1 MIQFRI
7 IAFIIGLSASP
18 FLSIFSF
25 FLNANIRQN
34 QIAVFGGMTFLWRI
48 GFVFFRAIPK
58 ASLSSGGK
66 SQACDCPSQGS
77 AYLDFQAFLWF
88 NEGMKIEI
96 MDLVTDEVISAF
108 RHLTPQLNA
117 KVKPPGK
124 KELQEILNSGCTRI
138 FLARDDQDVIVG
150 ALALVIFRTPNGLH
164 TWIEDVVVDQ
174 AARGQG
180 IGEALNR
187 AALAAAR
194 QRGASDVNLTSRPER
209 EAANR
214 LYQRLGFQLRQS
226 NLYRLHL
233 KK

>member
-1 MIQFRI
+1 
-7 IAFIIGLSASP
+7 
-18 FLSIFSF
+18 
-25 FLNANIRQN
+25 
-34 QIAVFGGMTFLWRI
+34 
-48 GFVFFRAIPK
+48 
-58 ASLSSGGK
+58 
-66 SQACDCPSQGS
+66 
-77 AYLDFQAFLWF
+77 
-88 NEGMKIEI
+88 MKIEI
-96 MDLVTDEVISAF
+96 MDLVTDEVVAAF
-108 RHLTPQLNA
+108 RRLTPQLNA
-117 KVKPPGK
+117 EVSPPGK

-164 TWIEDVVVDQ
+164 TWIEDVVVDK

-187 AALAAAR
+187 AALASAR
-194 QRGASDVNLTSRPER
+194 QSGARDVNLTSRPER

-214 LYQRLGFQLRQS
+214 LYQRLGFQLRQT